1 MSEND
6 GIGTASPALNRQMV
20 TPLVDVKHDSTSGS
34 IPQVVPWANLARRV
48 LGTYGAA

>member
-20 TPLVDVKHDSTSGS
+20 TPPSVDVKRDSTSDS
-34 IPQVVPWANLARRV
+34 IPQVVWANLARRV
-48 LGTYGAA
+48 SRTYGAA